1 MGSKL
6 QRQNQHQRNLK
17 KKIRK
22 FEKKGLSISGL
33 QKELA
38 YCTGELDRQAFTTGH
53 AAGDEKAQQR
63 FAQERRQKQQ
73 TNAP

>member
-6 QRQNQHQRNLK
+6 ERQNQHQRNLM

-22 FEKKGLSISGL
+22 FEKRGWDASGL

-38 YCTGELDRQAFTTGH
+38 YCTGELKREPFTTGH

-63 FAQERRQKQQ
+63 FLSKKRQENN
-73 TNAP
+73 NAS